1 MADFTSNIV
10 THPYDDTGLLP
21 ENHIVGELHD
31 LPSRN
36 VRAIRPQ
43 FGAFYADSFNMWDAN
58 GVPVPKEKLQ
68 FCLYSELISERLN
81 RTIVGAVLLK
91 DVSIPSPVAIE
102 YHCVGGPWGVSNELI
117 ITLFNKLQAD
127 DRPIAFGDIIGFPP
141 EGVKPAHHLQDIGD
155 LYGAEYFVAAMDRLA
170 NAFMLGDKASHDELY
185 RAILR
190 TTEGVDIKIEALNQ
204 SLRIYIDQKIAGVG
218 QQIVQ
223 INNRIDTLNG
233 GIDDDL
239 AGIEQSLNQL
249 NADLKNRINDV
260 AVNLAQHMATD
271 NAHRVTP
278 GLIGTY
284 TAGQIDQKIAGAG
297 QDLSNYVKKNT
308 AEDLSLSIS
317 NGQLVAFANGAWHV
331 VWPAQWS

>member
-10 THPYDDTGLLP
+10 THPFDETGLLP
-21 ENHIVGELHD
+21 ENHIVGEIRE

-36 VRAIRPQ
+36 VRAVRPQ
-43 FGAFYADSFNMWDAN
+43 YGSFYADSFNMWDAN
-58 GVPVPKEKLQ
+58 GILVPKEKLQ
-68 FCLYSELISERLN
+68 FCLYSELISEKLD
-81 RTIVGAVLLK
+81 RTVVGAVLLK
-91 DVSIPSPVAIE
+91 DPSIPGPVAIE

-117 ITLFNKLQAD
+117 IDLFNKLQND

-190 TTEGVDIKIEALNQ
+190 TTEGVDLKLEALNQ
-204 SLRIYIDQKIAGVG
+204 SLRIYIDQKIAGLNQG
-218 QQIVQ
+218 IVE
-223 INNRIDTLNG
+223 INNRIDTING
-233 GIDDDL
+233 GIDEDL
-239 AGIEQSLNQL
+239 NGIEVAISNLN
-249 NADLKNRINDV
+249 NDLKNRINDV

-278 GLIGTY
+278 AMIGTY
-284 TAGQIDQKIAGAG
+284 DKGEIDRIVSGAG

-308 AEDLSLSIS
+308 AEDLSLSIRE
-317 NGQLVAFANGAWHV
+317 GQLTAYANGKWNV
-331 VWPAQWS
+331 IWPAQWS